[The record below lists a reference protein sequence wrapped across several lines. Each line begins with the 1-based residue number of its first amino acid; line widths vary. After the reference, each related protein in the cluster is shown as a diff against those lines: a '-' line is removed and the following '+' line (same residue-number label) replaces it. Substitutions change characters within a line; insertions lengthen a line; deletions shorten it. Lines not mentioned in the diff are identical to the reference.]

1 MATPRIG
8 QEAVLNGK
16 PVIWSGNHGWQS
28 PASHK
33 KLQEQGKF
41 RFGTQFLDR
50 VGSSIVNNPI
60 VQRLE
65 KARQDFNQAT
75 AWADPLV
82 DLAKGAE
89 VKSRGL
95 PSRAVGEGAAI
106 ASDAITRRLNIDPRL
121 ALIGMVGL
129 NAGGI
134 VKGPKARTSK
144 PGIGLDDVGGKP
156 QFTGQSPRLP
166 KRQLPAPKP
175 STGGQ
180 VTGSTA
186 EVVRDA
192 FGPGQKQFGAHPR
205 ETALQRAH
213 ADGLTPVGKP
223 TGTQGR
229 PSAKASSPA
238 LRDLSEGVRRS
249 TGQQRIRDRLNQT
262 RQGERPVQGSPA
274 PKPPT
279 QPRLTPQQKQQ
290 LAREKAR
297 AEVRDRRAIVEDLKE
312 KTRLGSSSK
321 DTSPLPQPHRQGPD
335 RLPKPR
341 ARTLRDRG
349 ENPSPIR
356 RDRNGAVIRDTKPQQ
371 PSSAP
376 TPPRDPRSGTKP
388 RTQDNPYRGA
398 SSTRR
403 DPVKRG
409 EVKQKPSTSVDRGF
423 QSNGEL
429 TGLSTR
435 GNDPKPGRSKA
446 AQAQTRRT
454 LKAMIKRL
462 EASVSPDAPSR
473 IRRFMELLKQVK

>member
-8 QEAVLNGK
+8 QQAVLNGK

-50 VGSSIVNNPI
+50 VGNSIVNNP
-60 VQRLE
+60 VVKRLE

-82 DLAKGAE
+82 NAAKGVE
-89 VKSRGL
+89 NSNVRL
-95 PSRAVGEGAAI
+95 PSQIPGEGAAI
-106 ASDAITRRLNIDPRL
+106 AANAITRRLNIDPRL

-134 VKGPKARTSK
+134 LKGPRARTSK
-144 PGIGLDDVGGKP
+144 PGIGLDDVGSKP

-192 FGPGQKQFGAHPR
+192 FGPGQKQFGAYPR

-262 RQGERPVQGSPA
+262 RTGETPVQGSPA

-297 AEVRDRRAIVEDLKE
+297 AEVRDRRALVEDLKN
-312 KTRLGSSSK
+312 KTRPVPSSK

-335 RLPKPR
+335 RLPKPK

-349 ENPSPIR
+349 ENPAPIT
-356 RDRNGAVIRDTKPQQ
+356 RDSTSAVIRDPKPER
-371 PSSAP
+371 SAP
-376 TPPRDPRSGTKP
+376 SPARDPRSGTKP
-388 RTQDNPYRGA
+388 RTQDKPYRGA

-409 EVKQKPSTSVDRGF
+409 EVKQTPSTSVDRGF

-429 TGLSTR
+429 TGLSTS
-435 GNDPKPGRSKA
+435 GSDPKPGRSKA

-473 IRRFMELLKQVK
+473 IRRLLELLKQVK